1 MMAVLTA
8 PASGTRNA
16 SLGVS
21 MQIALSCAWL
31 AAVAWLI
38 FRAFRQRNALAP
50 LAPQTGAGAHV
61 VIIVPARDE
70 SQNIARCVESLM
82 ALQYPANRLHV
93 IVVDDGSVDDTA
105 DIAASLVVK
114 HSPRI
119 TLLQAPAL
127 PSGWKGKP
135 HACWLGAQEASR
147 QGDAQWLCFID
158 ADMHVEPLLMGS
170 AVAAATRD
178 PIDLLT
184 LAARHELLSLAERL
198 ILPCGH
204 YLLGFSQNLRR
215 PQEPGSTEVVASGQ
229 FMLTRRS
236 AYEHTGGHAAVRA
249 SICEDLELARLFK
262 RSGYRVQL
270 RDGSSLLST
279 RMYTG
284 WSTLWPGIAK
294 NLTQTLGGPLKALM
308 IPAVAVLMAWAA
320 WLLPVAQVI
329 ECHRDAGLACIALVP
344 ALLGSAA
351 VIALHIAGAVHFDIP
366 LWYGLL
372 FPLGYTAGAC
382 IALDSV
388 RRRFVGGV
396 SWKGRIYE

>member
-229 FMLTRRS
+229 FMLARRS

>member
-1 MMAVLTA
+1 MMAA

-50 LAPQTGAGAHV
+50 LAPRTGGSARV

-215 PQEPGSTEVVASGQ
+215 LQEPGSTEVVASGQ
-229 FMLTRRS
+229 FMLARRS

-270 RDGSSLLST
+270 RDGTSLLST

-366 LWYGLL
+366 LWCGLL

>member
-1 MMAVLTA
+1 MAVLTA
-8 PASGTRNA
+8 PALGTRNA

-50 LAPQTGAGAHV
+50 LAPQTGGGAHV

-70 SQNIARCVESLM
+70 SQNIGRCIESLM

-215 PQEPGSTEVVASGQ
+215 LQEPGSTEVVASGQ
-229 FMLTRRS
+229 FMLARRS

-320 WLLPVAQVI
+320 WLLPVAQGI

-366 LWYGLL
+366 LWCGLL

-396 SWKGRIYE
+396 AWKGRIYE

>member
-1 MMAVLTA
+1 MMAA

-50 LAPQTGAGAHV
+50 LAPQTGGSARV
-61 VIIVPARDE
+61 LIIVPARDE
-70 SQNIARCVESLM
+70 SQNIGRCVESLM
-82 ALQYPANRLHV
+82 ALQYPANSLHV

-135 HACWLGAQEASR
+135 HACWLGAQEAPR

-215 PQEPGSTEVVASGQ
+215 LQEPGSTEVVASGQ
-229 FMLTRRS
+229 FMLARRS

-270 RDGSSLLST
+270 RDGTSLLST

-320 WLLPVAQVI
+320 WLLPVAQGI

>member
-1 MMAVLTA
+1 
-8 PASGTRNA
+8 
-16 SLGVS
+16 

-229 FMLTRRS
+229 FMLARRS

-308 IPAVAVLMAWAA
+308 IPAVAVLMAWTA
-320 WLLPVAQVI
+320 WLLPVAQGI

-344 ALLGSAA
+344 AVLGSAA
-351 VIALHIAGAVHFDIP
+351 VIALHIAGALHFGIP
-366 LWYGLL
+366 LWFGLL

-388 RRRFVGGV
+388 RRRFRGGV

>member
-1 MMAVLTA
+1 
-8 PASGTRNA
+8 
-16 SLGVS
+16 

-70 SQNIARCVESLM
+70 SQNIARCVESLI

-215 PQEPGSTEVVASGQ
+215 LQEPGSTEVVASGQ
-229 FMLTRRS
+229 FMLARRS

-270 RDGSSLLST
+270 RDGTSLLST

-366 LWYGLL
+366 LWCGLL